1 MLDQYTSGAPKYR
14 HEVKQRISP
23 ADAVILRQRLNAVM
37 QRDKNAPD
45 GSYVIRSLYFDN
57 AEDRALREKLD
68 GVNRREKFRLRI
80 YNADT
85 EHILLEKKSKINGLC
100 LKERCELTKSEAEA
114 LMRGDSQYAVSCEK
128 PLLREL
134 GVKMR
139 LCGLRAKTLVEY
151 KREPF
156 VFPAGNVRVTLDSG
170 IRTGLCATEL
180 LDPDC
185 TLIPAGESCSILE
198 VKWDEFLPDIV
209 RGAVQLDSVRSEA
222 FSKYAAC
229 RIYG

>member
-1 MLDQYTSGAPKYR
+1 MKYR

-23 ADAVILRQRLNAVM
+23 ADAVILRQRLSAVM
-37 QRDKNAPD
+37 RHDENAPE
-45 GSYVIRSLYFDN
+45 GSYIIRSLYFDN
-57 AEDRALREKLD
+57 ADDRALREKLD

-80 YNADT
+80 YNGSAET
-85 EHILLEKKSKINGLC
+85 ILLEKKSKINGLC
-100 LKERCELTKSEAEA
+100 LKERCRLTPVEAQA
-114 LMRGDSQYAVSCEK
+114 LIGGDTQLASGSEK

-134 GVKMR
+134 GLKMR

-151 KREPF
+151 TREPF
-156 VFPAGNVRVTLDSG
+156 VFPAGNVRVTLDSD

-180 LDPDC
+180 FDPNC
-185 TLIPAGESCSILE
+185 AMIPAGEKCIILE
-198 VKWDEFLPDIV
+198 VKWDEFLPDVV
-209 RGAVQLDSVRSEA
+209 RGAVQLGSVRSEA